1 MEQTKSRS
9 LHTGWREDEIDR
21 LWDEIR
27 RANESG
33 QPLRSVFEQMGETLG
48 RKPNSVRNYYYM
60 QLRSRD
66 SANVRRAAPFETFS
80 EAEVRSLVKE
90 VLRARAQGQSV
101 RACVMA
107 LSQGDHTRMLRYQNK
122 YRSVLK
128 KRPELVEELCEELR
142 REGVACKSPLEENE
156 KDMEQLRG
164 RIADRAGS
172 LGDPEV
178 LAFLQ
183 GLNRLLERAQDH
195 DPQLHGDR
203 LRVQRDMAM
212 LRYDDLSRTAGELL
226 LTLKEYLG
234 QEEEKRVRL
243 LPEFCAGLAQQVTA
257 MENAMQ

>member
-21 LWDEIR
+21 LWDGIR

-66 SANVRRAAPFETFS
+66 SANVRRAAPFETFT
-80 EAEVRSLVKE
+80 EAEVRALVKE

-128 KRPELVEELCEELR
+128 KRPELVEELVEELR
-142 REGVACKSPLEENE
+142 REGVACKNPLEESE
-156 KDMEQLRG
+156 KSVEQLQG
-164 RIADRAGS
+164 QITERAQS

-178 LAFLQ
+178 RSFLS
-183 GLNRLLERAQDH
+183 GLNKLLERAQDN
-195 DPQLHGDR
+195 DPQLHSDR

-212 LRYDDLSRTAGELL
+212 LRYDDLSRKAGELL
-226 LTLKEYLG
+226 LALKEYLG
-234 QEEEKRVRL
+234 QEEEKRSQT
-243 LPEFCAGLAQQVTA
+243 LPDFCAELARHVTE